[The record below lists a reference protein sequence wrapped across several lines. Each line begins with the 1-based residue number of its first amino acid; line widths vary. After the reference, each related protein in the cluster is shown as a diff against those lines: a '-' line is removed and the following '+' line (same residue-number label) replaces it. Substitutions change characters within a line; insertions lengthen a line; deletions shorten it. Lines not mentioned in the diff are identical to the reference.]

1 MSSSLRD
8 LLSKAG
14 LSESAPPPDPDPKA
28 SPPAATSGGAP
39 SFAPKVVVRLSRKG
53 RGGKIAT
60 TIEGI
65 TDGHQGALKALK
77 RELGTGGHLDEGVV
91 VVGGDQ
97 VDRVC
102 AWLTERGARKVVRG

>member
-14 LSESAPPPDPDPKA
+14 LSESASSPDPGPAPGALPDPH
-28 SPPAATSGGAP
+28 GAGV

-65 TDGHQGALKALK
+65 TDGHKAALKALK
-77 RELGTGGHLDEGVV
+77 RELGTGGHLDDQVV

-97 VDRVC
+97 VERVC
-102 AWLTERGARKVVRG
+102 AWLAEQGARKVVRG